1 MDTIQPVRGTSDLL
15 PAEKAK
21 HNYVI
26 EHAKQGARQ
35 FGYADMST
43 PIFEFTNVFSR
54 PLGASSDVV
63 AKETYSFED
72 RGGTGLTLR
81 PEGTAAAMRALI
93 SNGLTQSLPQRWF
106 YAGPMFRYERPQK
119 GRMRQFHQI
128 GCELIGPASAL
139 ADAEIIACGV
149 HILKSLGVLEHTSL
163 HLNTLGDTQSRDA
176 YRSALVSYLE
186 RYRSALSEDSQRR
199 LDSNPLRIL
208 DSKSEADKS
217 ILQEA
222 PRLNACL
229 TPAAQA
235 HFETVKQ
242 ALEAASITW
251 VEDPFLVRGLDY
263 YSHTAFEF
271 ITDQLGAQGTVLG
284 GGRYDG
290 LSQTLGGPLLPA
302 VGFAAGIERLALL
315 VDAQPERSPDVV
327 LVAAEESAE
336 AELFGLSC
344 MVRDAGFSAVSLLSG
359 NMGKKMKA
367 ANKLGA
373 KFALIAG
380 ADELSRHCVSVRNML
395 DGTQTEIEISALTSW
410 LAQQV

>member
-26 EHAKQGARQ
+26 ERAKQGAGQ
-35 FGYADMST
+35 FGYAEMST
-43 PIFEFTNVFSR
+43 PIFEFTDVFSR

-186 RYRSALSEDSQRR
+186 KYRSALSEDSQRR
-199 LDSNPLRIL
+199 LDTNPLRIL
-208 DSKSEADKS
+208 DSKSEADKD
-217 ILQEA
+217 ILTEA
-222 PRLNACL
+222 PRLNGCL

-302 VGFAAGIERLALL
+302 VGFAAGVERLALL
-315 VDAQPERSPDVV
+315 VDAQIEPSPDLV
-327 LVAAEESAE
+327 LVAAEQSAE
-336 AELFGLSC
+336 AALFGLGC

-380 ADELSRHCVSVRNML
+380 ADELSRHSVSVRNML

>member
-26 EHAKQGARQ
+26 ERAKQGAGQ
-35 FGYADMST
+35 FGYAEMST
-43 PIFEFTNVFSR
+43 PIFEFTDVFSR

-63 AKETYSFED
+63 AKETYSFDD

-81 PEGTAAAMRALI
+81 PEGTAAAMRAVI

-128 GCELIGPASAL
+128 GCELIGPATAL

-186 RYRSALSEDSQRR
+186 QYRSALSEDSQRR
-199 LDSNPLRIL
+199 LDTNPLRIL
-208 DSKSEADKS
+208 DSKSEADKD
-217 ILQEA
+217 ILQSA

-235 HFETVKQ
+235 HFETVKE
-242 ALEAASITW
+242 ALHAASISW

-290 LSQTLGGPLLPA
+290 LSQTLGGPALPA
-302 VGFAAGIERLALL
+302 VGFAAGVERLALL
-315 VDAQPERSPDVV
+315 VDAQLEPSPDLV
-327 LVAAEESAE
+327 LVAAEPSAE
-336 AELFGLSC
+336 AQLFGLGCS
-344 MVRDAGFSAVSLLSG
+344 VRDAGFSAVNLLSG
-359 NMGKKMKA
+359 NMGKKMKV

-373 KFALIAG
+373 RFALIAG
-380 ADELSRHCVSVRNML
+380 ADELSRHSVSVRNML